1 MIDGQ
6 NLSPRFKH
14 FFRLSSIRYAFIY
27 IQNINQSRLTKI
39 KQGQLCSLTA
49 QQQKHFKEKIYQV
62 NMKIMFLINL
72 CNLSVT
78 CFKC

>member
-1 MIDGQ
+1 M
-6 NLSPRFKH
+6 L
-14 FFRLSSIRYAFIY
+14 LY

-39 KQGQLCSLTA
+39 KQGQLYSLTA